1 MNIMDQLSLYEG
13 RACHT
18 RHARVVTN
26 ETLLYDALLI
36 DSLNLGGRTPPSDID
51 GERDEGGYEEKNEP
65 MVQKKKRKLEDDF
78 VNKFFNNERFE
89 KQNRKQTNKKIKR

>member
-1 MNIMDQLSLYEG
+1 MNNITLYEG

-18 RHARVVTN
+18 RHSRVVTN

-36 DSLNLGGRTPPSDID
+36 DSLNLGSTTPPSDID
-51 GERDEGGYEEKNEP
+51 GERDEGGYEEMDEP
-65 MVQKKKRKLEDDF
+65 IAQNKKRKLEDEF

-89 KQNRKQTNKKIKR
+89 KQNRKQSIKKLKR

>member
-1 MNIMDQLSLYEG
+1 MDRITLYEG

-51 GERDEGGYEEKNEP
+51 GERDEGGEGKSFWVRIWAGRKEAQKAQEKEG
-65 MVQKKKRKLEDDF
+65 
-78 VNKFFNNERFE
+78 
-89 KQNRKQTNKKIKR
+89 